1 MINYNSQQSISL
13 IQPFRAIVVTV
24 MFFFMGNLAYAQNQE
39 MLVRISE
46 IEIHP
51 EHLDAYK
58 AILNEEAEASVRLEP
73 GVIAIFPM
81 FQKDDATQVRILEI
95 YQDQEAYQ
103 SHLKTE
109 HFLAYKTTTL
119 HMVKS
124 LKLVDMDALDP
135 ETMPSIFK
143 KISSKQK

>member
-1 MINYNSQQSISL
+1 
-13 IQPFRAIVVTV
+13 
-24 MFFFMGNLAYAQNQE
+24 MGNLAYAQNQE

>member
-1 MINYNSQQSISL
+1 MTNYKSQQSVCF
-13 IQPFRAIVVTV
+13 IQPLRAIVATV
-24 MFFFMGNLAYAQNQE
+24 ILLFMSNLVHAQHQE

-58 AILNEEAEASVRLEP
+58 IILNEEAEASVRLEP
-73 GVIAIFPM
+73 GVIAIFPV

-109 HFLAYKTTTL
+109 HFLKYKTTTL

-135 ETMPSIFK
+135 ETMPLIFEK
-143 KISSKQK
+143 MSSKQK